1 MYLVLGGLEGE
12 YPEPSV
18 AAVGSFLVVCEDLVD
33 GVRLNID
40 GKLVINGWMN
50 QAYTTYTY
58 RTTQVRPTIRF
69 VWSTL
74 RTLGT
79 RGSHSNWFRDSCPLL
94 VVLNLDPDVSYRVF
108 DSSVLEVL

>member
-58 RTTQVRPTIRF
+58 RTNF
-69 VWSTL
+69 SSAADYTL
-74 RTLGT
+74 RLEYFENTGNA
-79 RGSHSNWFRDSCPLL
+79 RVSFRL
-94 VVLNLDPDVSYRVF
+94 VQG
-108 DSSVLEVL
+108 